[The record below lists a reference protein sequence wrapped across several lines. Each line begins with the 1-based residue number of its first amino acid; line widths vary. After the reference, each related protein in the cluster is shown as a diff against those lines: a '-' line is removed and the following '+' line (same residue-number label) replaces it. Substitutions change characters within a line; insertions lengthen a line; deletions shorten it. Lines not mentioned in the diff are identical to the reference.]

1 MLVGWTILIL
11 FLVGYFSFAG
21 AMVWHMKTY
30 AYGRAAKWTVALFLT
45 LAAVLALAALL
56 LFALVKWKEILNIY
70 A

>member
-1 MLVGWTILIL
+1 MLIGWILLSI
-11 FLVGYFSFAG
+11 FLAGYFAFAW

-45 LAAVLALAALL
+45 LAATLALAALL
-56 LFALVKWKEILNIY
+56 FFAAVRWEGILNIY